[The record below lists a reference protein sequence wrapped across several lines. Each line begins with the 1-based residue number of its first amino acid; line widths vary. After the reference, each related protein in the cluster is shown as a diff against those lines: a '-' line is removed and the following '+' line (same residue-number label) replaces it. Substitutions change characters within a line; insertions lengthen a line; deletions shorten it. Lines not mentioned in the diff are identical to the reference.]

1 MKPATI
7 VFSATGTIQTYRV
20 EMPGMYAIEA
30 AGAQAGATVVDS
42 GAKGARLSGMFSLKK
57 GDLLK
62 IVVGRRG
69 APANAPHQ
77 LLGGSGG
84 SSLVWTGSSDL
95 PQPIKLM
102 LSARGG
108 KAAHASPVAAS
119 IAADV
124 GGWMMHPEID
134 PATTQALSTQWTR
147 VAETRSDS
155 TLADHVRIDRAGYN
169 AGAFPSARP
178 NVQEGDGF
186 VSIRPVMAESTDSES
201 APILS
206 EQPASHNSGGTRSA
220 TGGQVLSSSAPA
232 TAAVPPPTK
241 APSPTVLPQV
251 APRARLLDHLLRS
264 RRPGKRE

>member
-7 VFSATGTIQTYRV
+7 VFSATGTIQIYRV
-20 EMPGMYAIEA
+20 EASGMYTIEA

-42 GAKGARLSGMFSLKK
+42 GAKGARLSGMFSLKA

-69 APANAPHQ
+69 TPASPPQQ

-102 LSARGG
+102 LYARGG
-108 KAAHASPVAAS
+108 KAAHAAAVDAGS
-119 IAADV
+119 SAEL
-124 GGWMMHPEID
+124 GGWTAHPEID
-134 PATTQALSTQWTR
+134 PLTTQALSTQWTR
-147 VAETRSDS
+147 VAESRSDS

-169 AGAFPSARP
+169 AGAFPSAKP
-178 NVQEGDGF
+178 DVQEGDGV
-186 VSIRPVMAESTDSES
+186 VSIHPVMAEATGSDS
-201 APILS
+201 AP
-206 EQPASHNSGGTRSA
+206 
-220 TGGQVLSSSAPA
+220 VLSGLPAIDDSVANRPAAARQVVSSSTPA
-232 TAAVPPPTK
+232 AAAASIPAKT
-241 APSPTVLPQV
+241 PSPTVLPQV
-251 APRARLLDHLLRS
+251 TPRARLLDHLLRN